1 MIDDLVT
8 KGVAEPYRMFT
19 SRAEYRLSLRS
30 DNADQRLTDKGINI
44 GLIGDDRLRIFK
56 DKSNKL
62 KRITHKMS
70 KLTISPSRIS
80 EFDIKIAKDGIL
92 RSSNEILAQNG
103 VDMLKIRKIW
113 PEIPYFNKEIDEQVE
128 INAHYRGYLKKQKA
142 DILAFKRDENLI
154 IPNKINYD
162 DLSGLSNEVKA
173 KFRLI
178 KPKTMGQA
186 LRIDGITPAAVYIL
200 LSHVKRKS
208 IKHIA

>member
-30 DNADQRLTDKGINI
+30 DNADQRLTAKGIEI
-44 GLIGDDRLRIFK
+44 GLIGDVRKTLYL
-56 DKSNKL
+56 DKLDKISQINA
-62 KRITHKMS
+62 KMGQS
-70 KLTISPSRIS
+70 TISPNKA
-80 EFDIKIAKDGIL
+80 EKFGVKIAKDGIL
-92 RSSNEILAQNG
+92 RSSNEILTQKG
-103 VDMLKIRKIW
+103 VDMSKIREIW
-113 PEIPYFNKEIDEQVE
+113 SDIPFFSNEIDEQVE

-142 DILAFKRDENLI
+142 DILAFKRDENLL
-154 IPNKINYD
+154 IPEKTDYD
-162 DLSGLSNEVKA
+162 SLSGLSNEVKA
-173 KFRLI
+173 KFKEIR
-178 KPKTMGQA
+178 PKTMGQA